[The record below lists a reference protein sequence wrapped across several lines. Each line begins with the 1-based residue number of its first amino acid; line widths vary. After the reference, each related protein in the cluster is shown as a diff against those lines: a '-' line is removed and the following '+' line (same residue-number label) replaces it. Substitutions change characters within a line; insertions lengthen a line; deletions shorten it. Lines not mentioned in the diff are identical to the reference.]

1 MKFNYTVNISPE
13 ETLAAIETANAI
25 GQIMQLPKSDMD
37 SISTAVFAQAE
48 DTEQTVDCSF
58 GVLTL
63 KTSMSSEGHYS
74 TVYSG
79 EFDPAIVI
87 KIFSVFGELAKWAAT
102 FPKAAVD
109 DLKLAMGETA

>member
-25 GQIMQLPKSDMD
+25 GQIMQLPESDMTA
-37 SISTAVFAQAE
+37 ISTAVFAQE
-48 DTEQTVDCSF
+48 ENTEQTVACSF
-58 GVLTL
+58 GTLSL
-63 KTSMSSEGHYS
+63 KTMMSSQGHY
-74 TVYSG
+74 TTIYEG

-87 KIFSVFGELAKWAAT
+87 KMFNVFGELAKWAAA

-109 DLKLAMGETA
+109 DLKISMGETA